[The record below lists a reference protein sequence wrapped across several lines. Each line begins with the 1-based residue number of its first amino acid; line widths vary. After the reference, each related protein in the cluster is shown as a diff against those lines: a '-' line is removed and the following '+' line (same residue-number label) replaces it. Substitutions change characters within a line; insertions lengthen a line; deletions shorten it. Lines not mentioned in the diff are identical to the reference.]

1 MSDAKLVIGVI
12 SKTEYE
18 KFQKLPRDTRNSR
31 LPYEQWLGRVR
42 SRCRKL
48 RKEGLTPTVVLI
60 ELSTLPAWCRRQA
73 RTIDAQARLAYAFFF
88 RDRPMHTAAF
98 LGTSCLY
105 LEAA

>member
-1 MSDAKLVIGVI
+1 MSEAKLIIGVI

-31 LPYEQWLGRVR
+31 LPYEHWLGSIRR
-42 SRCRKL
+42 RCRKL

-60 ELSTLPAWCRRQA
+60 ELSTLPEWCRRQA

-88 RDRPMHTAAF
+88 RYRPMHTAAF

-105 LEAA
+105 LEAT

>member
-1 MSDAKLVIGVI
+1 MSDAKLIIGVI

-31 LPYEQWLGRVR
+31 LPYEHWLGSIRG
-42 SRCRKL
+42 RCRKL
-48 RKEGLTPTVVLI
+48 RNEGLTPTVVLI
-60 ELSTLPAWCRRQA
+60 ELSTLPVWCRRQA

-105 LEAA
+105 LEAT

>member
-1 MSDAKLVIGVI
+1 MSEAKLIIGVI

-31 LPYEQWLGRVR
+31 LPYEHWLGNIRR
-42 SRCRKL
+42 RCRKL

-60 ELSTLPAWCRRQA
+60 ELSTLPEWCRRRA
-73 RTIDAQARLAYAFFF
+73 RTIDAQARLADAFFF
-88 RDRPMHTAAF
+88 RYRPMHTAAF

-105 LEAA
+105 LEAT